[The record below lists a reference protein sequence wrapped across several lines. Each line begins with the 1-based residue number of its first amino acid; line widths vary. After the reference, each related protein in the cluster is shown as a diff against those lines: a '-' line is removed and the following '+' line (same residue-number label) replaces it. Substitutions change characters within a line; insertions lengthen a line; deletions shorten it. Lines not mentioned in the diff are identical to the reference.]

1 VRLFEGLVKTDY
13 QDVLRAVGRYV
24 DQQGFRDVRIIE
36 TEDGLILQG
45 NVAGKQG
52 STKKPKEAEE
62 AGKLFADH
70 QRSGEDEKGRLLQA
84 RS

>member
-1 VRLFEGLVKTDY
+1 MKLFEGLVKTDY

-45 NVAGKQG
+45 NVAGEQG
-52 STKKPKEAEE
+52 STKKSRRLESY
-62 AGKLFADH
+62 LLTTSDL
-70 QRSGEDEKGRLLQA
+70 EKMRRDAYFKRGRRL
-84 RS
+84 

>member
-1 VRLFEGLVKTDY
+1 MRLFEGLVKTDY

-24 DQQGFRDVRIIE
+24 DQQGFRDIRIIE

-52 STKKPKEAEE
+52 STKKPRRLESY
-62 AGKLFADH
+62 LLTTSDL
-70 QRSGEDEKGRLLQA
+70 EKMRRDAYFKRGRRL
-84 RS
+84 